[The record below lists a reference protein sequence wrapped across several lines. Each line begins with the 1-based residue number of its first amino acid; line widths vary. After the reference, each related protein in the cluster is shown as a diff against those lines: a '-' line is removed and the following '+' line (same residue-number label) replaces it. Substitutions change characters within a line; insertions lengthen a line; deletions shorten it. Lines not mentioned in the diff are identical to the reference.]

1 MMIPSRKLMRISQD
15 EFEKKLGEIFALYA
29 ANFLLNHVFL
39 VLGPPYS
46 EGGEAFAFVLSDIKT
61 PLGATAVGVME
72 ARTDGSFHI
81 STRFFD
87 WKDHGEVEK
96 LFKEIDSAFWNIDTE
111 KQFFQKMNS
120 LDKEVGFF
128 KFSVR

>member
-1 MMIPSRKLMRISQD
+1 MKLARVLQG
-15 EFEKKLGEIFALYA
+15 EFEQKLGKIFGVNAQT
-29 ANFLLNHVFL
+29 FLLNHIFL
-39 VLGPPYS
+39 VLGPPYT

-87 WKDHGEVEK
+87 WKDHEEVVK
-96 LFKEIDSAFWNIDTE
+96 LFKEMDSAFWNIDTE
-111 KQFFQKMNS
+111 EQFFHKMDS
-120 LDKEVGFF
+120 LDKEIGFF
-128 KFSVR
+128 KFFVR